1 MPNNKSVSFYMEKE
15 LQKYTSPSAMNFLAC
30 TWYRYMFPY
39 IPADTFILASTM
51 DIPEDRTIRLS
62 PEQAMQIGL
71 ESIQNNPQNVIHFK
85 APYASRQYEGV
96 DFNFRTDQHELA
108 QAQWG
113 QVAADLHGEQIVK
126 ELKYHIKRS
135 EK

>member
-15 LQKYTSPSAMNFLAC
+15 LQKYTSPSAMNFFAC

-39 IPADTFILASTM
+39 IPFDTGALASTM
-51 DIPEDRTIRLS
+51 AISENGIS

-85 APYASRQYEGV
+85 APYASRQYEGL
-96 DFNFRTDQHELA
+96 DFNFRTDQHPLA
-108 QAQWG
+108 CAQWG
-113 QVAADLHGEQIVK
+113 QVAADLHGEQIVQ
-126 ELKYHIKRS
+126 EFKYHIKRS